1 MQFKRSDMSEPVML
15 TVVLKKC
22 TKEANVENDQPIY
35 ICVEEELLKCKMV
48 CWIQG
53 LTRGMCD

>member
-1 MQFKRSDMSEPVML
+1 MSEPVML

-53 LTRGMCD
+53 LTRGTCD